1 MTDLKPDART
11 RVVIAHR
18 LHDTVNL
25 VVSRLL
31 ENRGFYQ
38 YNNALARRVEKGTTP
53 VTLQWLET
61 YLREHFVFMI
71 ENGEARSLPL
81 SLATFVL
88 RRSNDFPNW
97 FVSEPTNQQRK
108 HRRRS

>member
-1 MTDLKPDART
+1 MTDLKPDTRT

-61 YLREHFVFMI
+61 YLREHFVFI